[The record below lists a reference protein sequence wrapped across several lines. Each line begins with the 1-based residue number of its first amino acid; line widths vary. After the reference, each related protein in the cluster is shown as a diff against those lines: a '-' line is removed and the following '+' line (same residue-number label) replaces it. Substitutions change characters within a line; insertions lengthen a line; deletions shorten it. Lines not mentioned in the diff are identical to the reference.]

1 MALKIK
7 KVGSK
12 LIAVCTDNAK
22 NNIAALDF
30 RPLSAQVMAGQSFI
44 RFPCV
49 CHTVNLAVKDIFS
62 EKYNDILNAVIQ
74 IITFFNEKSK
84 SDKTFGKIP
93 QFKEVRWF
101 SLSKC
106 FLFIL
111 LHINILDEDTKNT
124 YLIIQEKYVW
134 VYISHVLQ
142 SIKFLIKKLER
153 DAASIADIY
162 VNLDST
168 LNELKRFSFLFQKPS
183 EINLAFDFVQTLV
196 RRFSTTVEMKLPFLS
211 FFLTGYGLNCLKL
224 PTYDKIIIMNIAR
237 KTLIEYL
244 NGHKEKE
251 KLCFFF

>member
-30 RPLSAQVMAGQSFI
+30 RPLSAQVMSGQNFI

-74 IITFFNEKSK
+74 IIEFFNEKSK
-84 SDKTFGKIP
+84 IDKTLGKIP

-106 FLFIL
+106 VLFIL
-111 LHINILDEDTKNT
+111 FHTNVLDEETKNT
-124 YLIIQEKYVW
+124 YLIIQQKYDW
-134 VYISHVLQ
+134 MYISHVLQ
-142 SIKFLIKKLER
+142 SIKFLIKKLEK

-162 VNLDST
+162 VNLDFT
-168 LNELKRFSFLFQKPS
+168 LKELKAVSKATRNKSG
-183 EINLAFDFVQTLV
+183 I
-196 RRFSTTVEMKLPFLS
+196 
-211 FFLTGYGLNCLKL
+211 
-224 PTYDKIIIMNIAR
+224 
-237 KTLIEYL
+237 
-244 NGHKEKE
+244 
-251 KLCFFF
+251 